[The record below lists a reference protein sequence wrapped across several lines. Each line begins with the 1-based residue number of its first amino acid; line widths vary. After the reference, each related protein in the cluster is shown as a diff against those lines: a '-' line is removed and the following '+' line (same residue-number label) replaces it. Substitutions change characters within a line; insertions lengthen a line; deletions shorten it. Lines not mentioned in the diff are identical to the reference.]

1 MKMRRGVNPNGT
13 VHCGQ
18 AMTSISTDCCR
29 PRATSLFLG
38 RNMLLPKTSEHA
50 SHCCGPQLVGEIFV
64 GEVLIPARA

>member
-38 RNMLLPKTSEHA
+38 RNMLLPKTSDAIVAAH
-50 SHCCGPQLVGEIFV
+50 SSS
-64 GEVLIPARA
+64 ARSLSARF